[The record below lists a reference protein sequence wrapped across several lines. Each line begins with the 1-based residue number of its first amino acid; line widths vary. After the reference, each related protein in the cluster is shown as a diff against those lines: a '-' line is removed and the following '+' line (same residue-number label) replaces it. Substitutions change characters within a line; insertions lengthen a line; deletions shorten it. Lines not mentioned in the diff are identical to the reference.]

1 MRAAFLER
9 FMQDGSTQIVEIA
22 VECPKCRQESM
33 VRVATGQE
41 IESLR
46 KSIVCAYCQN
56 PWIEFLPGQL
66 IAGPFTHPEAKSS
79 RAE

>member
-1 MRAAFLER
+1 
-9 FMQDGSTQIVEIA
+9 MQDGSTLVAEIA
-22 VECPKCRQESM
+22 VEGPKRRQESM
-33 VRVATGQE
+33 IRVTTENE

-66 IAGPFTHPEAKSS
+66 IAGPFMHPELPKS
-79 RAE
+79 REAE